1 MTEIYDYMRL
11 LWARVGVPYSPATG
25 LPITAQTVSQMV
37 DRVMALPEGTRA
49 YLLAPV
55 VRGRKGEYRKEL
67 AEWQKAGFTRVRI
80 DGEIYPIEDAP
91 ALDKKFKHD
100 IEVVVD
106 RIAVREG
113 IETRLADS
121 FEQALKLAEGLAYV
135 DLADGT
141 VAELPP
147 PPRSLGTSAGG
158 EGRRRAQILPS
169 PEEVAARRRSDG
181 AGRRVGAMKGAGLPP
196 NRIVFSEKFAC
207 PVSGF
212 TIEEIEPRLFSFNA
226 PQGACPAC
234 DGLGEKLLFDPQ
246 LVVPNEALTLKQ
258 GAVVPWAKSNPPS
271 PYYMQVLGSL
281 AKEFGFNLTTP
292 WQDLPGEVQVVILHG
307 TAGRPVALTFTDGRK
322 SYTVSKA
329 FEGVIGN
336 LNRRM
341 LQTESAWMREELG
354 KYQTAQACETCDG
367 KRLKPEA
374 LSVKIGGE
382 DISTITRLSVAA
394 AVGWFGEHRRTSSPP
409 SSSRSP
415 APSSR
420 KSTSGWAS
428 STTSGSITSTSTAP
442 AARCRAARASASAS
456 PARSA
461 AGLSGVLY
469 VLDEP
474 SIGLHQRD
482 NDRLLETLKR
492 LRDLGNTVIVVE
504 HDEDAI
510 RHADHIVDLGP
521 GAGVHGG
528 EIVAQ
533 GTLADILA
541 CPDSLTGQYL
551 TGARRIEVPSRPA
564 QGQRPQA
571 RGPRRAGEQPAERH
585 RRDPA
590 RHLLLHHRAVGLGQ
604 VEPHRRHAL
613 RRRRPHA
620 QRRAGHRRAARQGH
634 RARAVRQGRSRS
646 TSRPIGR
653 TPRSNP
659 ATYTGAFTQIRDWFA
674 GLPESGAR
682 GYKPGRFSFNVKGGR
697 CEKCQ
702 GDGLIKIEMHFLP
715 DVYVTCEEC
724 HGKRYNRETLEVK
737 FKGKSIA
744 DVLDMTIEDAEEFFK
759 AVPPI
764 RDKMHMLGEVGL
776 GYVKVG
782 QQATTLSG
790 GEAQRVKLAKE
801 LSRRSTGQTLYIL
814 DEPTT
819 GLHFEDVR
827 KLLEVLQRLVD
838 QGNTVVVIE
847 HNLDVIKTADWVHRP
862 RPRRRRARRRDR
874 RRRARPNKSPPTRAA
889 SPGSTWRSCW
899 RGRARR
905 RSRTVPCLSP
915 GIRGRAA
922 TCWRG
927 SARQCTGVGLQRPI
941 LVGGGAEEFWSQS
954 ALTPA
959 TSIFARSGRRPG
971 GGNGRSRVCPPSG
984 AGQMLKG
991 WVHPELKLGFEVVA
1005 EAPMDG
1011 NVDTA
1016 HMLVLVDTGRGG
1028 SLDSRHLGR
1037 RPDRGPHGPICL
1049 GHRADRLDQARK
1061 LLGASPRCRYG
1072 LS

>member
-1 MTEIYDYMRL
+1 MSLTTISVRGAREHNLKGIDIDLPRDALIVVTGLSGSGKSSLAFDTIYAEGQRRYVESLSAYARQFLEMMQKPDVEHIDGLSPAISIEQKTTSRNPRSTVATVTEIYDYMRL
-11 LWARVGVPYSPATG
+11 LWARVGTPYSPATG
-25 LPITAQTVSQMV
+25 EPISAQTVSQMV

-67 AEWQKAGFTRVRI
+67 AEWQRAGFTRVRI
-80 DGEIYPIEDAP
+80 DGEIYPIEEAP

-121 FEQALKLAEGLAYV
+121 FEQALKLAEGLTYV
-135 DLADGT
+135 DLADG
-141 VAELPP
+141 VVPGRED
-147 PPRSLGTSAGG
+147 
-158 EGRRRAQILPS
+158 EGK
-169 PEEVAARRRSDG
+169 G
-181 AGRRVGAMKGAGLPP
+181 GAMKGAGLPP

-234 DGLGEKLLFDPQ
+234 DGIGEKMLFDQQ

-271 PYYMQVLGSL
+271 PYYMQVLASL
-281 AKEFGFNLTTP
+281 AKAYGFDLTTP
-292 WQDLPGEVQVVILHG
+292 WKDLAPEQKLIILHG
-307 TAGRPVALTFTDGRK
+307 TGGMPVPLTFKDGRRE
-322 SYTVSKA
+322 YTVNKA

-341 LQTESAWMREELG
+341 MQTESAWMQEELS
-354 KYQTAQACETCDG
+354 KYQTAQACETCGG
-367 KRLKPEA
+367 KRLNEKA
-374 LSVKIGGE
+374 LSVKVPSANGPTDIATPVQMSVADAKAWFLGLDAHLSPQQSQIAKAILKEINERLGFLDNVGLDYLNLDRTSGTLSGGE
-382 DISTITRLSVAA
+382 SQRIRL
-394 AVGWFGEHRRTSSPP
+394 
-409 SSSRSP
+409 
-415 APSSR
+415 
-420 KSTSGWAS
+420 AS
-428 STTSGSITSTSTAP
+428 QIGS
-442 AARCRAARASASAS
+442 
-456 PARSA
+456 
-461 AGLSGVLY
+461 GLSGVLY

-510 RHADHIVDLGP
+510 RTADYIVDLGP

-528 EIVAQ
+528 QIVAQ
-533 GTLADILA
+533 GTLKQILKA
-541 CPDSLTGQYL
+541 KGSLTADYL
-551 TGARRIEVPSRPA
+551 TGKRKIEVPAKRRKGNGKHIVVKNARANNLKGVTAKIPLGTFCCITGVS
-564 QGQRPQA
+564 GSGKSSLTIDTLQA
-571 RGPRRAGEQPAERH
+571 G
-585 RRDPA
+585 
-590 RHLLLHHRAVGLGQ
+590 
-604 VEPHRRHAL
+604 
-613 RRRRPHA
+613 
-620 QRRAGHRRAARQGH
+620 AARVLNG
-634 RARAVRQGRSRS
+634 ARVIAGAHDEITGLQHCDKVIEIDQS
-646 TSRPIGR
+646 PIGR

-659 ATYTGAFTQIRDWFA
+659 ATYTGSFTQIRDWFA
-674 GLPESGAR
+674 GLPESLAR

-724 HGKRYNRETLEVK
+724 HGKRYNRETLEIK
-737 FKGKSIA
+737 FKGHSIA

-764 RDKMHMLGEVGL
+764 REKMRMLNEVGL

-801 LSRRSTGQTLYIL
+801 LARRSTGQTLYIL

-827 KLLEVLQRLVD
+827 KLLEVLHRLVEG
-838 QGNTVVVIE
+838 GNSVVVIE
-847 HNLDVIKTADWVHRP
+847 HNLDVIKTADWIIDLGP
-862 RPRRRRARRRDR
+862 E
-874 RRRARPNKSPPTRAA
+874 
-889 SPGSTWRSCW
+889 G
-899 RGRARR
+899 
-905 RSRTVPCLSP
+905 
-915 GIRGRAA
+915 
-922 TCWRG
+922 
-927 SARQCTGVGLQRPI
+927 GV
-941 LVGGGAEEFWSQS
+941 
-954 ALTPA
+954 
-959 TSIFARSGRRPG
+959 
-971 GGNGRSRVCPPSG
+971 
-984 AGQMLKG
+984 
-991 WVHPELKLGFEVVA
+991 
-1005 EAPMDG
+1005 
-1011 NVDTA
+1011 
-1016 HMLVLVDTGRGG
+1016 RGG
-1028 SLDSRHLGR
+1028 EIVAVGTPETVVKEPRSFTGQYLAPLLSR
-1037 RPDRGPHGPICL
+1037 P
-1049 GHRADRLDQARK
+1049 
-1061 LLGASPRCRYG
+1061 S
-1072 LS
+1072 